1 MKKINIPAWVT
12 YVLLVLAIAMC
23 AFGWSRGEWRDVM
36 RKAIAI
42 CMECIGIG

>member
-1 MKKINIPAWVT
+1 MKKIQLPTWLT
-12 YVLLVLAIAMC
+12 YVLFALAIGMC
-23 AFGWSRGEWRDVM
+23 AFGAYRGEWKDVM